1 MTTYNTGNPLGS
13 AAAKDLY
20 DNAQNL
26 DLALND
32 ITAAIWNDRFGRAR
46 RTWYGI
52 EEMVNDA
59 ASSYGYIVLTG
70 VTFTTGATV
79 NLNEILLDEATGEYF
94 KWTGFFPAGGKIVPP
109 NSSPDS
115 SGGQGAGKWLSV
127 GDSTALSQ
135 LNIFKSDIA
144 STDDGKGDALMGVKQ
159 PFNDT
164 VNRTQHDKNAE
175 TLSIRDFYNPA
186 DTDWTNAFKK
196 AARVSADEGKVIFVP
211 AGKYII
217 SDSIPLYDD
226 GYGAVA
232 APDVQSYY
240 KGNGTKFRGEGRK
253 TVIIKTSA
261 STKDIN
267 AVFYIDSTNAVPSEN
282 GKRGM
287 EISHMSIIDLTA
299 GSVGIYNNNGVVCSH
314 FEDLFIMP
322 RRVGVWLVGSF
333 VDVTL
338 HGIVVQGHDDSVTY
352 PMDYGFRVGS
362 GTGTSISMD
371 RCHVGHALQDAYE
384 IHSQYSKIGVLS
396 ADNTGG
402 VVYVFNEFRG
412 HIQSLG
418 SEWATDGGQNSTL
431 LKAVNSQFSVGL
443 VSMLKKIVNTGG
455 QLFDLDGSRINI
467 DQVNATDSC
476 VFSGRPARLR
486 NSSLIDI
493 GYFTQY
499 KYEQF
504 VQPIDYDAN
513 THTFMTVGNLG
524 GTQYRGRQD
533 ISIHG
538 NFSIPYAQPASECYR
553 IMGTKSTAAQSGCAG
568 TIYSIRGRNLNRSS
582 LIMDVVCNGNGNIGT
597 SAIAIKKAA
606 SDPVG
611 LTSYTGWYEGSVDGT
626 VYMLLKMDSIG
637 DRNLGTFF
645 SGVTIG
651 RDKNLFRV
659 VQPSEITGLI
669 TSSIGVLKTE
679 TAA

>member
-1 MTTYNTGNPLGS
+1 MNPQFNQPKGSTAKEINKNPRELWRRALSDLG
-13 AAAKDLY
+13 L
-20 DNAQNL
+20 NL
-26 DLALND
+26 VEGSFED
-32 ITAAIWNDRFGRAR
+32 
-46 RTWYGI
+46 
-52 EEMVNDA
+52 
-59 ASSYGYIVLTG
+59 
-70 VTFTTGATV
+70 GATV
-79 NLNEILLDEATGEYF
+79 TTATDAVWDINGAQCYTWGGSLPKTVNKNSTPES
-94 KWTGFFPAGGKIVPP
+94 AGGT
-109 NSSPDS
+109 
-115 SGGQGAGKWLSV
+115 GLGKWVSV
-127 GDSTALSQ
+127 GDMSLRDNL
-135 LNIFKSDIA
+135 LNSSNDNY
-144 STDDGKGDALMGVKQ
+144 GDALIAVKQ
-159 PFNDT
+159 PYT
-164 VNRTQHDKNAE
+164 TAISRTQHDKNAE

-211 AGKYII
+211 AGKYIV

-226 GYGAVA
+226 GHVAVP

-287 EISHMSIIDLTA
+287 EISHMSIIDLTDY
-299 GSVGIYNNNGVVCSH
+299 SVGIYNNNGVVCSH

-322 RRVGVWLVGSF
+322 RRVGVWLGGSF

-338 HGIVVQGHDDSVTY
+338 HGIIVQGHDDSVTY

-362 GTGTSISMD
+362 GSGTSISMD
-371 RCHVGHALQDAYE
+371 RCHVGHAVQDAYE
-384 IHSQYSKIGVLS
+384 IRSQYSEIGVLS

-402 VVYVFNEFRG
+402 VVYSFNEFRG

-418 SEWATDGGQNSTL
+418 SEWATAGAQNGTL
-431 LKAVNSQFSVGL
+431 LKAVKSQFSVGL
-443 VSMLKKIVNTGG
+443 VSMLKKIVNEGS
-455 QLFDLDGSRINI
+455 QLFDLDSSQINI

-476 VFSGRPARLR
+476 VFSGKPARLR

-513 THTFMTVGNLG
+513 TNTFMTVGNLG

-538 NFSIPYAQPASECYR
+538 NFAIPYAQPTSECYR
-553 IMGTKSTAAQSGCAG
+553 IMGTKSIAAQSGCVG
-568 TIYSIRGRNLNRSS
+568 TIISLRGRDLTRSAV
-582 LIMDVVCNGNGNIGT
+582 IMDVVCNGNGNIGT
-597 SAIAIKKAA
+597 SANAVKRAV

-611 LTSYTGWYEGSVDGT
+611 LTAYSGWYEGTIDG
-626 VYMLLKMDSIG
+626 VLYMLLRMDTDG
-637 DRNLGTFF
+637 DKNLGSFF

-651 RDKNLFRV
+651 RDPNLFRV
-659 VQPSEITGLI
+659 VTPDEITGLVV
-669 TSSIGVLKTE
+669 SSIGTMKTE
-679 TAA
+679 TAS